1 MYMRYQKL
9 GLIAVGCLLGG
20 IAFGQP
26 CDRCEER
33 GQIFALPKDSVD
45 KYYGKYKSGF
55 RGSPSMQKLHPKSIV
70 FSRKAF
76 MEFYRVNFKNDSTK
90 YSGMNLC
97 LVSFGIDRRNGQ
109 RHLDQVGIVMAPRGQ
124 DCKIDSSG
132 FVIMNNGFD
141 DNLTLG
147 SQSIQYVT
155 RDEFRQF
162 GQKYRTKFRTGG
174 RADTLYSNSLF
185 LRKAVCDVLAAYF
198 DANSDADGLAVYP
211 GVYGSMLSICGLR
224 DPGQITLMLVPL
236 VNGVPEFNAFKT
248 FVDTKATN
256 FKSMLALNH
265 GSLCPDVC
273 Y

>member
-1 MYMRYQKL
+1 
-9 GLIAVGCLLGG
+9 
-20 IAFGQP
+20 
-26 CDRCEER
+26 
-33 GQIFALPKDSVD
+33 
-45 KYYGKYKSGF
+45 
-55 RGSPSMQKLHPKSIV
+55 
-70 FSRKAF
+70 

-109 RHLDQVGIVMAPRGQ
+109 RHLDQIGMVMAPRGQ

-147 SQSIQYVT
+147 SQSVQYVT
-155 RDEFRQF
+155 WDEFREF

-185 LRKAVCDVLAAYF
+185 LRKVVCDVLAAYF
-198 DANSDADGLAVYP
+198 DTNSDADGLAVYP

-236 VNGVPEFNAFKT
+236 VKGVPNFNAFKT
-248 FVDTKATN
+248 FVDTKAAN
-256 FKSMLALNH
+256 FKGLLALNH